1 MFCPEIALTNKPII
15 TDKKYKRVV
24 IDFILI
30 CLFLVFEN

>member
-15 TDKKYKRVV
+15 TNKKYKRGG

>member
-1 MFCPEIALTNKPII
+1 MSSPKIALTNKPII
-15 TDKKYKRVV
+15 TDKNYKRGG